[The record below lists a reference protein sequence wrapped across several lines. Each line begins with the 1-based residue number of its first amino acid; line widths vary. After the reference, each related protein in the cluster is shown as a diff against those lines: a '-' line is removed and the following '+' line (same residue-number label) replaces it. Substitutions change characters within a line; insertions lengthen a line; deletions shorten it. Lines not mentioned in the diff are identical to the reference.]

1 MVSKRLYFFVLVFL
15 GLFGLLLLY
24 KYVNPVEHVL
34 FPKCPVKH
42 MTGLDCPG
50 CGGQRAL
57 HHLLNGEF
65 KQAFAQNQLLF
76 FLTPY
81 IAVGFYLQM
90 VPKPTLNELKL
101 RKFLYGHR
109 AIRILLTLI
118 IAFTIIRN
126 LL

>member
-1 MVSKRLYFFVLVFL
+1 MVSKRSYFFLVVFL
-15 GLFGLLLLY
+15 GLVGVLVLY
-24 KYVNPVEHVL
+24 KYINPVEHIL

-42 MTGLDCPG
+42 ITGLDCPG

-57 HHLLNGEF
+57 HHLLNGQF

-81 IAVGFYLQM
+81 IVTGFYLQI

-101 RKFLYGHR
+101 RKALYSHQ
-109 AIRILLTLI
+109 AIRILLTVI
-118 IAFTIIRN
+118 IIFTIFRN
-126 LL
+126 IT